1 MRRTTRLM
9 AIAATALAVA
19 ACGGSDDGTPT
30 AQPTTTSTVVGT
42 ITGFGSVIVNGIKF
56 DDSAATVTMDGA
68 VASRDRLRVGMVVQ
82 IRGRIHSDGTTG
94 VAQSIRYDDCAEGP
108 ITAINRLQNTLTVMG
123 QTVHVDDDTEFD
135 GVTLRDMNSFAI
147 GDLIEVS
154 CLQDPANN
162 RWQAK
167 RIEHKGT
174 FANGT
179 SEVEA
184 KGTVSR
190 LNLAAGTC
198 NVGGL
203 AVNFAGIPAADRPAG
218 LANGMNVEVA
228 GHNFTNGTLTADRL
242 HDRDRDRIHMVDG
255 DGLRVEGYV
264 SSYVSIASFKIDGQA
279 VDASGAT
286 IRNGTAADIANG
298 VKVEAEGTMSNGVLV
313 ARVVAIKLQTN
324 VSVAA
329 GMQVKSTDTIT
340 LLGRAIKVTAETRI
354 TDRIA
359 SHHHPMAITF
369 AELDVGDRLEVK
381 AYEDTA
387 GNLVATQVDRTAA
400 EALVVVKG
408 PADAKTPTTRLTLAG
423 FDVDTGTSTRY
434 RDAAGILI
442 DATTFYSAVQVPP
455 AVPSIVHARG
465 VVASLATD
473 VVDATRTSSTIGEVE
488 IGDHD

>member
-1 MRRTTRLM
+1 MRRTTKLM
-9 AIAATALAVA
+9 AVAATALAVA

-42 ITGFGSVIVNGIKF
+42 ITGFGSVIVNGIEF

-108 ITAINRLQNTLTVMG
+108 ITAINRVQNTLTVMG

-135 GVTLRDMNSFAI
+135 GVTLRD
-147 GDLIEVS
+147 
-154 CLQDPANN
+154 
-162 RWQAK
+162 
-167 RIEHKGT
+167 
-174 FANGT
+174 
-179 SEVEA
+179 
-184 KGTVSR
+184 
-190 LNLAAGTC
+190 LNVAAGTC

-408 PADAKTPTTRLTLAG
+408 PADAKTPTNRLTLAG

-442 DATTFYSAVQVPP
+442 DAATFYSAVQVPP

-473 VVDATRTSSTIGEVE
+473 VVDATRTSSTIGELE